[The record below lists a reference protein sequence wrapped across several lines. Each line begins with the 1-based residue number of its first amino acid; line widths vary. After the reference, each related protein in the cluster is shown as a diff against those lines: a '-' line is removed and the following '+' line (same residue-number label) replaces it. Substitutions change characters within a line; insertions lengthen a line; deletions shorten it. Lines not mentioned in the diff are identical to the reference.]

1 LTSRF
6 VVEEVSMSRSSTQAR
21 TDRQSPVRRQP
32 VVKIREPLR
41 IVVTT
46 ERQARAVARELV
58 GLVGLDVHPAEGRW
72 EVTLDCIKTD
82 RLLIRVIDAVRTSLA
97 SDPSGSALVALEG
110 REYHIRP

>member
-1 LTSRF
+1 
-6 VVEEVSMSRSSTQAR
+6 
-21 TDRQSPVRRQP
+21 VRRQP

-41 IVVTT
+41 IVVNT
-46 ERQARAVARELV
+46 EWQARAVARELV
-58 GLVGLDVHPAEGRW
+58 GLVGLDVHPADGRW

-110 REYHIRP
+110 REYHIPP